1 MVSFVLYNG
10 GLDKA
15 LKQKVSDMTDQI
27 DDRLDDLEQDV
38 AEIKLELNVFKQTLA
53 MVSEFLK
60 TLAEQNTPP
69 TEADADVYERYRENR
84 SENRSVAIASDI
96 VAIFAHYNVRK
107 NLPVKTV
114 ASAGLLSVGKAYGI
128 ASWDLQYLHDFL
140 VVHKVMHIYENASEM
155 PELVE
160 QYPALAGLNNKL

>member
-1 MVSFVLYNG
+1 MTPFVVYNG

-15 LKQKVSDMTDQI
+15 LEQKVSDMTDQI

-38 AEIKLELNVFKQTLA
+38 AQIKQELSVFKQTLA
-53 MVSEFLK
+53 MVSDYLK
-60 TLAEQNTPP
+60 TLAEQNKPVQEP
-69 TEADADVYERYRENR
+69 DVYERYRENR

-114 ASAGLLSVGKAYGI
+114 ARTGLLSVGKAYGI

-160 QYPALAGLNNKL
+160 QYPALAELNNKL

>member
-1 MVSFVLYNG
+1 
-10 GLDKA
+10 
-15 LKQKVSDMTDQI
+15 MTDQI
-27 DDRLDDLEQDV
+27 DVRLGDSLDDRLDDLEQDV
-38 AEIKLELNVFKQTLA
+38 AELKQELSVFKQTLA
-53 MVSEFLK
+53 MVSDYLK
-60 TLAEQNTPP
+60 TLAEQNKPVQEP
-69 TEADADVYERYRENR
+69 DVYERYRENR
-84 SENRSVAIASDI
+84 SENRSVAVASDI

-114 ASAGLLSVGKAYGI
+114 ARTGLLSVGKAYGI

-160 QYPALAGLNNKL
+160 QYPALAELNNKL

>member
-1 MVSFVLYNG
+1 
-10 GLDKA
+10 
-15 LKQKVSDMTDQI
+15 MTDQI

-38 AEIKLELNVFKQTLA
+38 AEIKQELNVFKQTLA
-53 MVSEFLK
+53 MVSDYLK
-60 TLAEQNTPP
+60 TLAEQNKPVQEP
-69 TEADADVYERYRENR
+69 DVYERYRENR
-84 SENRSVAIASDI
+84 SENRSVAITSDI

-107 NLPVKTV
+107 NLPVKAIART
-114 ASAGLLSVGKAYGI
+114 GLLSIGKAYGI
-128 ASWDLQYLHDFL
+128 ASWDRQYLHDFL

>member
-1 MVSFVLYNG
+1 
-10 GLDKA
+10 
-15 LKQKVSDMTDQI
+15 MTDQI

-38 AEIKLELNVFKQTLA
+38 AEIKQELSVFKQTLA
-53 MVSEFLK
+53 MVSDYLK
-60 TLAEQNTPP
+60 TLAEQNKPLQEP
-69 TEADADVYERYRENR
+69 DVYERYRENR
-84 SENRSVAIASDI
+84 SENRSVAVASDI

-114 ASAGLLSVGKAYGI
+114 ARTGLLSVGKAYGI

-160 QYPALAGLNNKL
+160 QYPALAELNNKL

>member
-1 MVSFVLYNG
+1 
-10 GLDKA
+10 
-15 LKQKVSDMTDQI
+15 MTDQI

-38 AEIKLELNVFKQTLA
+38 AELKQEYSVFKQTLA
-53 MVSEFLK
+53 MVSDYLK
-60 TLAEQNTPP
+60 TLAEQNKPAQEP
-69 TEADADVYERYRENR
+69 DVYERYRENR
-84 SENRSVAIASDI
+84 SENRSVAVSSDI

-114 ASAGLLSVGKAYGI
+114 ARTGLLSVGKAYGI

-160 QYPALAGLNNKL
+160 QYPALAELNNKL

>member
-1 MVSFVLYNG
+1 
-10 GLDKA
+10 
-15 LKQKVSDMTDQI
+15 MTDQI

-38 AEIKLELNVFKQTLA
+38 AEIKQELNVFRQTLA
-53 MVSEFLK
+53 MVSDYLK
-60 TLAEQNTPP
+60 TLAEQNKPVQEP
-69 TEADADVYERYRENR
+69 DVYERYRENR

-114 ASAGLLSVGKAYGI
+114 ARAGLLSVGKAYGI

>member
-1 MVSFVLYNG
+1 
-10 GLDKA
+10 
-15 LKQKVSDMTDQI
+15 MTDQL

-38 AEIKLELNVFKQTLA
+38 AEIKQELSVFKQTLA

-84 SENRSVAIASDI
+84 SENRSVAVGSDI

-114 ASAGLLSVGKAYGI
+114 ARAGLLSVGKAYGI

>member
-1 MVSFVLYNG
+1 
-10 GLDKA
+10 
-15 LKQKVSDMTDQI
+15 MTDQI

-38 AEIKLELNVFKQTLA
+38 AEIKQEHIVFKQTLA
-53 MVSEFLK
+53 MVSDYLK
-60 TLAEQNTPP
+60 TLAEQNKPVQEP
-69 TEADADVYERYRENR
+69 DVYERYRENR
-84 SENRSVAIASDI
+84 SENRSVAVSSDI

-114 ASAGLLSVGKAYGI
+114 ARTGLLSVGKAYGI

-160 QYPALAGLNNKL
+160 QYPALAELNNKL

>member
-1 MVSFVLYNG
+1 MWN
-10 GLDKA
+10 
-15 LKQKVSDMTDQI
+15 QI

-38 AEIKLELNVFKQTLA
+38 AEIRQELSVFKQTLA
-53 MVSEFLK
+53 MVSDYLK
-60 TLAEQNTPP
+60 TLAEQNKPVQEP
-69 TEADADVYERYRENR
+69 DVYERYRENR
-84 SENRSVAIASDI
+84 SENRSVAVASDI

-114 ASAGLLSVGKAYGI
+114 ARTGLLSVGKAYGI

-160 QYPALAGLNNKL
+160 QYPALAELNNKL

>member
-1 MVSFVLYNG
+1 
-10 GLDKA
+10 
-15 LKQKVSDMTDQI
+15 MTDQL

-38 AEIKLELNVFKQTLA
+38 AEIKQELNVFKQTLA

-84 SENRSVAIASDI
+84 SENRSVAVASDI

-114 ASAGLLSVGKAYGI
+114 ARAGLLSAGKAYGI

-160 QYPALAGLNNKL
+160 QYPAIAGLNNKL

>member
-1 MVSFVLYNG
+1 
-10 GLDKA
+10 
-15 LKQKVSDMTDQI
+15 MTDQI

-38 AEIKLELNVFKQTLA
+38 AEIKQEHIVFKQTLA
-53 MVSEFLK
+53 MVSDYLK
-60 TLAEQNTPP
+60 TLAEQNKPVQEP
-69 TEADADVYERYRENR
+69 DVYERYRENR
-84 SENRSVAIASDI
+84 SENRSVAVSSDI
-96 VAIFAHYNVRK
+96 VAIFAHYNMRK

-114 ASAGLLSVGKAYGI
+114 ARTGLLSVGKAYGI

>member
-1 MVSFVLYNG
+1 
-10 GLDKA
+10 
-15 LKQKVSDMTDQI
+15 MTDQI

-38 AEIKLELNVFKQTLA
+38 AEIKQELNVFKQTLA

-84 SENRSVAIASDI
+84 SENRSVAVGGDV
-96 VAIFAHYNVRK
+96 VAIFAHYHIRK
-107 NLPVKTV
+107 NLPVKTI
-114 ASAGLLSVGKAYGI
+114 ARTGLLSTGKAYGI

-140 VVHKVMHIYENASEM
+140 NVHKVMHIYENASTM
-155 PELVE
+155 PELVS
-160 QYPALAGLNNKL
+160 QYPAIAGLNNKL

>member
-1 MVSFVLYNG
+1 
-10 GLDKA
+10 
-15 LKQKVSDMTDQI
+15 MTDQI

-38 AEIKLELNVFKQTLA
+38 AELKQEHSVFKQTLA
-53 MVSEFLK
+53 MVSDYLK
-60 TLAEQNTPP
+60 TLAEQNKPVQEP
-69 TEADADVYERYRENR
+69 DVYERYRENR
-84 SENRSVAIASDI
+84 SENRSVAVSSDI

-114 ASAGLLSVGKAYGI
+114 ARTGLLSVGKAYGI

>member
-1 MVSFVLYNG
+1 
-10 GLDKA
+10 
-15 LKQKVSDMTDQI
+15 MTDQI

-38 AEIKLELNVFKQTLA
+38 AEIKQEHSVFKQTLA
-53 MVSEFLK
+53 MVSDYLK
-60 TLAEQNTPP
+60 TLAEQNKPVQEP
-69 TEADADVYERYRENR
+69 DVYERYRENR
-84 SENRSVAIASDI
+84 SENRSVAVSSDI

-114 ASAGLLSVGKAYGI
+114 ARTGLLSVGKAYGI

-160 QYPALAGLNNKL
+160 QYPALAELNNKL

>member
-1 MVSFVLYNG
+1 
-10 GLDKA
+10 
-15 LKQKVSDMTDQI
+15 MTDQI

-38 AEIKLELNVFKQTLA
+38 AEIKQELNVFKQTLA

-84 SENRSVAIASDI
+84 SENRSVAVGSDV
-96 VAIFAHYNVRK
+96 VAIFAHYHIRK
-107 NLPVKTV
+107 NLPVKAIART
-114 ASAGLLSVGKAYGI
+114 GLLSTGKAYGI

-140 VVHKVMHIYENASEM
+140 NVHKVMHIYENASTM
-155 PELVE
+155 PELVS
-160 QYPALAGLNNKL
+160 QYPAIAGLNNKL

>member
-1 MVSFVLYNG
+1 
-10 GLDKA
+10 
-15 LKQKVSDMTDQI
+15 MTDQI

-38 AEIKLELNVFKQTLA
+38 AEIKREHSVFKQTLA
-53 MVSEFLK
+53 MVSDYLK
-60 TLAEQNTPP
+60 TLAEQNKPVQEP
-69 TEADADVYERYRENR
+69 DVYERYRENR
-84 SENRSVAIASDI
+84 SENRSVAVSSDI
-96 VAIFAHYNVRK
+96 VAIFAHYNMRK

-114 ASAGLLSVGKAYGI
+114 ARTGLLSVGKAYGI